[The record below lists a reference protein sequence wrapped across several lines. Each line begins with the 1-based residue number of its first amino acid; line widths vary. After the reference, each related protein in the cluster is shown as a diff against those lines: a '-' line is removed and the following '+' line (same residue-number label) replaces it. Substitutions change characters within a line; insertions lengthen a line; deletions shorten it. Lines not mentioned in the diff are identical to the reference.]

1 MKKVLAF
8 IVLLSHFNFT
18 MFLPTVEEQDVYYAN
33 GERADDI
40 NSLYEYVD
48 QVLLGNIDRT
58 PEDEDDD
65 QPHFYQIIKVETSY
79 YQQSATEL
87 KPNFSTAVENKFY
100 KEVDE
105 TILPFPSYDIIS
117 PPPQVQ

>member
-18 MFLPTVEEQDVYYAN
+18 MFSTTVEEQDMYYVN

-40 NSLYEYVD
+40 NSFYEYID
-48 QVLLGNIDRT
+48 QVLLGNIDTT

-65 QPHFYQIIKVETSY
+65 QPHFYQIVKVASSY
-79 YQQSATEL
+79 YQQSVIEL
-87 KPNFSTAVENKFY
+87 KPNFTTAVENKSY
-100 KEVDE
+100 KVFDEV
-105 TILPFPSYDIIS
+105 ILPFPSYDIIS
-117 PPPQVQ
+117 PPPQV